1 MANRRYSSGYRSG
14 AYRSYS
20 ATERH
25 TYVDGNTVRRID
37 TLPRRNEEERR
48 REEERREQQI
58 RRRVLQ
64 QPVRMPW
71 VDMKSVLF
79 LAVAAAVTLYVCF
92 TYIQAQNHVQEQ
104 KNKVVQMEYSLASQK
119 ESNNDTYQEILD
131 SVDLSEVYDR
141 ATGKLGMVQAQD
153 NQIHKYQSKKS
164 DTVKQYGKI
173 PDAH

>member
-1 MANRRYSSGYRSG
+1 MADRRYSSRNRS

-37 TLPRRNEEERR
+37 TLPRRSEEERR
-48 REEERREQQI
+48 REEERQEQQI

-71 VDMKSVLF
+71 VDMKSILF
-79 LAVAAAVTLYVCF
+79 LAAVAAVTLYVCF
-92 TYIQAQNHVQEQ
+92 NYIQAQNQMQEQ
-104 KNKVVQMEYSLASQK
+104 KNRVVQMEYSIASQR

-131 SVDLSEVYDR
+131 SVDLSEVYNR

-173 PDAH
+173 PNAH

>member
-1 MANRRYSSGYRSG
+1 MADRRYSSRYRSG
-14 AYRSYS
+14 YRSYS

-37 TLPRRNEEERR
+37 TLPRRSEEERR

-64 QPVRMPW
+64 QTVRMPW

-92 TYIQAQNHVQEQ
+92 TYIQAQNQVQAQ
-104 KNKVVQMEYSLASQK
+104 KNQVVQMEYSIASQR

-131 SVDLSEVYDR
+131 SVDLSEVYNR
-141 ATGKLGMVQAQD
+141 ATGKLGMVQARD

-173 PDAH
+173 PNVR

>member
-1 MANRRYSSGYRSG
+1 MADRRYSSRNRSGYRG
-14 AYRSYS
+14 YS
-20 ATERH
+20 ATQRH

-37 TLPRRNEEERR
+37 TLPRRSEEERR

-92 TYIQAQNHVQEQ
+92 TYIQAQNEVQAQ
-104 KNKVVQMEYSLASQK
+104 KNQVVQMEYSIASQR
-119 ESNNDTYQEILD
+119 ESNNDAYQEILD
-131 SVDLSEVYDR
+131 SVDLSEVYSR

-173 PDAH
+173 PGTH